1 LKILFQY
8 FAGSGGGGA
17 LSNIILLLQA
27 LAKEYPDDQID
38 IVCSKGSDLGSLA
51 QLPNVQVIPY
61 GGRFH
66 KEVDR
71 AALGAFALNRIARK
85 RGADIIWSL
94 NLGAYFRCEI
104 PHVLSVNNSHQVY
117 PWHFRIHHP
126 DSPITVAALR
136 WFFRRSLRV
145 SDGVVVQTALMAKYI
160 KAIGGEEKP
169 VQVVPKSVENSA
181 DVATQP
187 LAAHLDAIFQPGPN
201 GRLFTFL
208 YVSTLMPHKNHRLLF
223 EILDV
228 VAAQGI
234 PLRVALTL
242 SREELEKFGGA
253 VATRLIE
260 SGHILPLG
268 WVKKEQLKAVY
279 DASDACLM
287 PSLLESLS
295 SAHLEAMQW
304 GKPQIS
310 SDAPFASDLCGD
322 AAVYV
327 SPEKPGEWVMA
338 MLALMQDDTLR
349 SSLISKGYK
358 RMESFPK
365 TWAMASR
372 QIHSFLDH
380 IVVMRRNCDGYSMN
394 RGI

>member
-1 LKILFQY
+1 MKILFQY

-27 LAKEYPDDQID
+27 LSKEYPDDQID
-38 IVCSKGSDLGSLA
+38 IVCSMGSDLCRLA
-51 QLPNVQVIPY
+51 SLPNVQVIPY

-71 AALGAFALNRIARK
+71 AVLGAFALNRIARK
-85 RGADIIWSL
+85 RGADVIWSL
-94 NLGAYFRCEI
+94 NLGAYFRCGV

-136 WFFRRSLRV
+136 WFFRRSLHV

-160 KAIGGEEKP
+160 NAIGAKEKP
-169 VQVVPKSVENSA
+169 VQVAPKSVENST
-181 DVATQP
+181 DVVAQP
-187 LAAHLDAIFQPGPN
+187 LTARLDAIFQSGAK

-223 EILDV
+223 DILEIV
-228 VAAQGI
+228 SAQDI

-268 WVKKEQLKAVY
+268 WITKEQLKAVY

-327 SPEKPGEWVMA
+327 SPEKPSEWVTA
-338 MLALMQDDTLR
+338 MVSLMQDDTLR

-358 RMESFPK
+358 RMKSFPK

-372 QIHSFLDH
+372 QIRTFLEQ
-380 IVVMRRNCDGYSMN
+380 IVVMRKGLR
-394 RGI
+394 